1 MGKEKLVMGVPFYTR
16 EWRETDLGYGQVRV
30 RASTMWMTD
39 VENRIAQHGLTPRWL
54 DSAGQHYI
62 EYADANYRYKV
73 WIEDAKS
80 LALKAELVNK
90 YELAGV
96 AAWRKGFEKEGI
108 WSTIQLALGNAPEPV
123 KPDPFAAELANWSLK
138 SLMQKSKG
146 LDKKG
151 ASE

>member
-1 MGKEKLVMGVPFYTR
+1 MMQTVNERLR
-16 EWRETDLGYGQVRV
+16 DE
-30 RASTMWMTD
+30 S
-39 VENRIAQHGLTPRWL
+39 IAH
-54 DSAGQHYI
+54 A
-62 EYADANYRYKV
+62 V
-73 WIEDAKS
+73 WIS
-80 LALKAELVNK
+80 R
-90 YELAGV
+90 YSTGV